1 MRTETVGFCFVW
13 SKGVM
18 KPSAFV
24 MCDGK
29 VYWNCQVLSYVQGR
43 RTWSCRV
50 LCCVVGSC
58 SEAVGSCVVWW
69 EGVLTPSRVLRCVR
83 GRRTEAVGS
92 CVVWLEGVLKLSGHV
107 HLYLWVLSCIQGRR
121 TEAVGSWV
129 VYREGDWKLSGLVC
143 LYSLKQ
149 LKLFSRKPTQANKKN
164 MKIIIHSSIGKT
176 TKITW

>member
-24 MCDGK
+24 LCDGK

-69 EGVLTPSRVLRCVR
+69 EGVLKPSGVALCGGKAHWSCHVLCCVVQRRGIAVGSCVVWWEGVLTPSRVLRCV
-83 GRRTEAVGS
+83 
-92 CVVWLEGVLKLSGHV
+92 
-107 HLYLWVLSCIQGRR
+107 QGRR
-121 TEAVGSWV
+121 TEAVGTCTSLPLGLELYTEKAHWSCRV
-129 VYREGDWKLSGLVC
+129 LSCVQGRRLETVGSC
-143 LYSLKQ
+143 VSLQFK
-149 LKLFSRKPTQANKKN
+149 AA
-164 MKIIIHSSIGKT
+164 
-176 TKITW
+176 